1 MCRQEEE
8 GVEIKS
14 VFVVA
19 ESAGQVHP
27 GACHRVRVC
36 CLIAGEQRRLT
47 GCQSHRR
54 EGGGMQTLPLR
65 MRLLRS
71 KPYVETDPA
80 RVTRRKSRQVGA
92 F

>member
-27 GACHRVRVC
+27 GACRRVRVC

-47 GCQSHRR
+47 GCQSHGR
-54 EGGGMQTLPLR
+54 ERGGTQTLSLR

-80 RVTRRKSRQVGA
+80 RVTRKSHQVVA